1 MNNKPLIIVAGEP
14 FSIFSEIFLK
24 SIRKKIYKKPII
36 LIISKDLFIKQT
48 KKLNVKFTIN
58 LIDQKNFKINKLSKT
73 KINIIN
79 VNFKF
84 KKVFDKISIDTN
96 KTSDFVSFLKKLK
109 LNDKKVTILVSD
121 FQENLIL
128 SSRNLRNVYV
138 ENVKN
143 VSVYDLLDSEIIVTD
158 KQGLSDLIKVLA

>member
-1 MNNKPLIIVAGEP
+1 MSKLARRSVLSDKI
-14 FSIFSEIFLK
+14 LK
-24 SIRKKIYKKPII
+24 DEFR
-36 LIISKDLFIKQT
+36 
-48 KKLNVKFTIN
+48 
-58 LIDQKNFKINKLSKT
+58 
-73 KINIIN
+73 
-79 VNFKF
+79 
-84 KKVFDKISIDTN
+84 VFDKISIDTN